1 MESREGS
8 VATRGVKGELE
19 RVIGTSIGRRNFRR
33 SYAADW
39 EVDENL
45 SDEEAK
51 RSAYN
56 IYLKKYLRCVKGVD
70 DNIGRLFSYLE
81 KEGLLDN
88 TLIMYTGDQG
98 FFLGE
103 HDLQDKRWAYEPSVR
118 MPLIVSYPGQIPA
131 DARSDAIIENI
142 DFPVTLLDFAGCS
155 APDYMQ
161 GSSFRSILSRAR
173 NRMVG
178 RAPLTINTG
187 CIWRITMYPDTLQ

>member
-1 MESREGS
+1 MPEPLSLWNRGGL

-19 RVIGTSIGRRNFRR
+19 RVIGTSIDVGILGEVMPQTGRLTRT
-33 SYAADW
+33 
-39 EVDENL
+39 
-45 SDEEAK
+45 DEEAK

-81 KEGLLDN
+81 KKGLLDN

-131 DARSDAIIENI
+131 DARSDA
-142 DFPVTLLDFAGCS
+142 LL
-155 APDYMQ
+155 
-161 GSSFRSILSRAR
+161 RILIF
-173 NRMVG
+173 
-178 RAPLTINTG
+178 L
-187 CIWRITMYPDTLQ
+187 